1 MRTRKY
7 SLYKK
12 STAAIVVRHIKCQQF
27 RQSALLPPLFVCT
40 KIECQSKKPISMTDL
55 VTSERKVFAVGSRHE
70 PVTVVD
76 SVSQTSKKPKPNFR
90 RTYETAKNTQN
101 GDFRLI
107 WQCRTFSY
115 IVMRNVTQNRSVVAG
130 NIPRYRCWS
139 FDIRA
144 SLIRLDRRRTW
155 P

>member
-1 MRTRKY
+1 
-7 SLYKK
+7 
-12 STAAIVVRHIKCQQF
+12 
-27 RQSALLPPLFVCT
+27 
-40 KIECQSKKPISMTDL
+40 MTDL

-107 WQCRTFSY
+107 WQRRTFSY
-115 IVMRNVTQNRSVVAG
+115 SDAQCDKKSIC
-130 NIPRYRCWS
+130 RCWKYPAIPVLVVRHSRVADS
-139 FDIRA
+139 FRPATDVAVARW
-144 SLIRLDRRRTW
+144 SMDSVLLL
-155 P
+155 

>member
-1 MRTRKY
+1 M
-7 SLYKK
+7 S
-12 STAAIVVRHIKCQQF
+12 VQ
-27 RQSALLPPLFVCT
+27 
-40 KIECQSKKPISMTDL
+40 KPISMTDL

-115 IVMRNVTQNRSVVAG
+115 IVMRNVTKIDLSLLEISRYTGVGRSTFA
-130 NIPRYRCWS
+130 
-139 FDIRA
+139 
-144 SLIRLDRRRTW
+144 RR
-155 P
+155 

>member
-1 MRTRKY
+1 
-7 SLYKK
+7 
-12 STAAIVVRHIKCQQF
+12 
-27 RQSALLPPLFVCT
+27 
-40 KIECQSKKPISMTDL
+40 MTDL

-115 IVMRNVTQNRSVVAG
+115 IVMRNVTKKS
-130 NIPRYRCWS
+130 ICRCWKYPAIPVLVVRHSRVADS
-139 FDIRA
+139 FRPATDVAVARW
-144 SLIRLDRRRTW
+144 SMDSVLLL
-155 P
+155 